1 MTEHSEELLACP
13 WCEGET
19 RLFTHRGYQMVA
31 HHGAPHCPVVRASMT
46 AAQWNTRS
54 DTALTEALARVKVLE
69 DALDPFALLAGDSVN
84 MNDPLHKWFT
94 VAQLAQA
101 RVARNK
107 ERGDA

>member
-1 MTEHSEELLACP
+1 MTEHSEQLLARLLRNWLP
-13 WCEGET
+13 GEHARCGT
-19 RLFTHRGYQMVA
+19 YERRNPDGSEAVA
-31 HHGAPHCPVVRASMT
+31 LLEA
-46 AAQWNTRS
+46 S